1 MPRAILLIDMDAFFA
16 SVEQARRPE
25 LRGRPVIVGG
35 RAEGR
40 GVVSTASYEA
50 RACGVRTAMP
60 MAQAL
65 RRCPQGV
72 FLPVDMAAYK
82 AVQQQ
87 LLAIYGRFTD
97 LVEPVSIDEA
107 FLDVTGSRRLFGS
120 PQEIAGQIQR
130 LTREELGLSCSIGI
144 GPTRLLAKLA
154 AELDKPGGLTTLTQA
169 DVHGR
174 LRSLP
179 VGAISGIGPVTVKR
193 LSTLGVTSIG
203 ELQDAP
209 LPLLETS
216 FAKAATSLKELAF
229 GGGEAPVRAGDMAPK
244 SMGSEVTFARD
255 TAAPEFLQATLL
267 DLADKVASDLRRQGY
282 AGRTAGPQASRLP
295 LSHGEQA
302 AHTARADEHDAGD
315 LRGRP
320 GAPRRS
326 ARARPPP
333 APPRPHAEWPDRSAP
348 DGAGRLSARPRL
360 RRGRRSGAGA
370 TAPRRCAAP
379 VVDSR
384 SIATGRALP
393 VARTSRKTSLAEIEA
408 PGSSRITG
416 SARAALPLVR
426 SGCGKGG
433 GACQYPGRRTSDAI
447 WMAFARTP
455 KHRYEGRVVAR
466 PARDA

>member
-25 LRGRPVIVGG
+25 LRGQPVIVGG
-35 RAEGR
+35 RAESR

-60 MAQAL
+60 VARAL
-65 RRCPQGV
+65 RCCPQGV

-120 PQEIAGQIQR
+120 PQKIAGQIQG
-130 LTREELGLSCSIGI
+130 LTSKELGLSCSIGI

-154 AELDKPGGLTTLTQA
+154 AELEKPGGLTTLTRD

-174 LRSLP
+174 LRSMP

-193 LSTLGVTSIG
+193 LSSLGITSVG

-209 LPLLETS
+209 PSVLETS
-216 FAKAATSLKELAF
+216 FARSAASLRELAF
-229 GGGEAPVRAGDMAPK
+229 GGDDAPVRAERPAPK
-244 SMGSEVTFARD
+244 SMGHEVTFARD

-282 AGRTAGPQASRLP
+282 AGRTLV
-295 LSHGEQA
+295 LK
-302 AHTARADEHDAGD
+302 
-315 LRGRP
+315 LR
-320 GAPRRS
+320 
-326 ARARPPP
+326 
-333 APPRPHAEWPDRSAP
+333 
-348 DGAGRLSARPRL
+348 
-360 RRGRRSGAGA
+360 
-370 TAPRRCAAP
+370 
-379 VVDSR
+379 DSR
-384 SIATGRALP
+384 FHIMSRQRTLPAATNATQVIYDSAL
-393 VARTSRKTSLAEIEA
+393 ALLAELHEPHRLLRLVGLTASGLSEA
-408 PGSSRITG
+408 RQTALDDSGRD
-416 SARAALPLVR
+416 RACDEAVDLVR
-426 SGCGKGG
+426 SRFGSRALRRAGG
-433 GACQYPGRRTSDAI
+433 DLASSEDQPRA
-447 WMAFARTP
+447 ARGQEKP
-455 KHRYEGRVVAR
+455 EQERFG
-466 PARDA
+466 D

>member
-35 RAEGR
+35 RAESR

-82 AVQQQ
+82 AIQQQ

-120 PQEIAGQIQR
+120 PQQIAGEIRR

-144 GPTRLLAKLA
+144 GPTRMLAKLA
-154 AELDKPGGLTTLTQA
+154 AELEKPGGLTTLTRD

-174 LRSLP
+174 LRALP
-179 VGAISGIGPVTVKR
+179 VGAVSGIGPVTVKH
-193 LSTLGVTSIG
+193 LGSLGITSIG

-216 FAKAATSLKELAF
+216 LPRSAASLKELAF
-229 GGGEAPVRAGDMAPK
+229 GGDDAPVRAERPAPK
-244 SMGSEVTFARD
+244 SMGHEVTFASD
-255 TAAPEFLQATLL
+255 TAEPEFLQATLL

-282 AGRTAGPQASRLP
+282 ASRTLVLKLRDSRFRTMSRQRTLPAATNATQVIYEAALALLADLHEPARLLRLVGLTASGLGEDGQTALDDPGRDRARDEAVDRVRSRFGSRALRRAGGDLASGEDRP
-295 LSHGEQA
+295 RPTRDQEQA
-302 AHTARADEHDAGD
+302 EDE
-315 LRGRP
+315 
-320 GAPRRS
+320 S
-326 ARARPPP
+326 
-333 APPRPHAEWPDRSAP
+333 
-348 DGAGRLSARPRL
+348 
-360 RRGRRSGAGA
+360 SG
-370 TAPRRCAAP
+370 
-379 VVDSR
+379 
-384 SIATGRALP
+384 
-393 VARTSRKTSLAEIEA
+393 K
-408 PGSSRITG
+408 
-416 SARAALPLVR
+416 
-426 SGCGKGG
+426 
-433 GACQYPGRRTSDAI
+433 
-447 WMAFARTP
+447 
-455 KHRYEGRVVAR
+455 
-466 PARDA
+466 